1 MIEEY
6 LTLKS
11 ETQAEIKEKGS
22 LFLSIVSPFVTVEE
36 FHNYYTR
43 IKKQYYDATHHC
55 YAFKLID
62 GTFKYSDDG
71 EPSGTA
77 GIRIFN
83 AIEHNNL
90 FNCGIIVIR
99 YYGGTKLGTG
109 PLGKAYYEAA
119 NLSIKSSEIIKLI
132 AFEEIEISLPFELSK
147 TGYNILKNDSIKII
161 DTIYTEQII
170 FKVLLKPPLIP
181 KIEEKLT
188 QILRGE
194 NPVHRTGK
202 VSYH

>member
-11 ETQAEIKEKGS
+11 EIQAEIKEKGS
-22 LFLSIVSPFVTVEE
+22 LFLSKAVPFDTVEE
-36 FHNYYTR
+36 FQNYYSGIR
-43 IKKQYYDATHHC
+43 KQFYDATHHC

-83 AIEHNNL
+83 AIEHNELN
-90 FNCGIIVIR
+90 NCGIIVIR

-119 NLSIKSSEIIKLI
+119 NLSIKNSEIIKLI
-132 AFEEIEISLPFELSK
+132 AYEEIEISLPFEHSK
-147 TGYNILKNDSIKII
+147 TGYKLLKNDSIKII
-161 DTIYTEQII
+161 DTIYSEQIV
-170 FKVLLKPPLIP
+170 FKVLSKPAFIP
-181 KIEEKLT
+181 EIEEKLT
-188 QILRGE
+188 QILKGE
-194 NPVHRTGK
+194 NPVCRTGK
-202 VSYH
+202 VTYH